1 MRDGTGQDGIL
12 WMVLALALALVL
24 AGGMEAIYLGVGVNV
39 LSFLVASFR
48 SSVPFRDTLSRQSF
62 IPFPFLFLGGKRGGV
77 LSVYE

>member
-39 LSFLVASFR
+39 PSFLVASFR
-48 SSVPFRDTLSRQSF
+48 SSVPFRDTPSRQSF
-62 IPFPFLFLGGKRGGV
+62 IPFLFLWRGGR
-77 LSVYE
+77 EAGC